1 MISGSIAVQCLTINV
16 YMMLLASLPRFVW
29 FALQG
34 LRKLLMIYIKECW
47 ADVKF
52 SVNALF
58 VDMKT
63 FQVSC
68 QEISPECTKHF
79 HELLLWVIM

>member
-1 MISGSIAVQCLTINV
+1 MSDNKCLHDAVSIFTKICVVCPSGAE
-16 YMMLLASLPRFVW
+16 
-29 FALQG
+29 
-34 LRKLLMIYIKECW
+34 KLLMIYIKECW
-47 ADVKF
+47 ADVNF

-58 VDMKT
+58 VDTKT

-79 HELLLWVIM
+79 HELLLWVIT